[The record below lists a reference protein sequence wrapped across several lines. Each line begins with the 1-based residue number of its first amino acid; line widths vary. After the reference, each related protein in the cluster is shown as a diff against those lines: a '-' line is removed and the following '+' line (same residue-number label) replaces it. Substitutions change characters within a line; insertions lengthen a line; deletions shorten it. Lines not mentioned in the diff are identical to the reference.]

1 MSPTKDDEL
10 NKLRARHWMAVELL
24 KEVMAWHADPHSED
38 YNCCEETPCAFC
50 VRAALAIGQTG
61 VKGDFAAEL
70 FEFAKSLHTS
80 PEQPL

>member
-10 NKLRARHWMAVELL
+10 NKLRARYYLAVVLL
-24 KEVMAWHADPHSED
+24 KEVMAWHADKTSAD
-38 YNCCEETPCAFC
+38 YNECDEHPCAFC